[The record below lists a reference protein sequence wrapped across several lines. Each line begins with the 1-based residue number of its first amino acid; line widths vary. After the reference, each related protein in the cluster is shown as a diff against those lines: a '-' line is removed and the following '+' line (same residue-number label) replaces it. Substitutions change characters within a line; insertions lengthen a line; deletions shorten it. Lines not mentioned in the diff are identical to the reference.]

1 MAGERGQ
8 RTTLVFGGV
17 AVDVSLSKASAKPKD
32 AAHDVRRMIGD
43 ELAEV
48 ARERALAAFASKVD
62 VVLTTEPLT
71 EQRWAVAD
79 DALVDERTGPS
90 GETVWRDAPDPFADL
105 PPERVEQGVLLES
118 GEFVDLTDR
127 LAEID
132 ARTRVEGMEVLATIA
147 SSSVPR
153 TRVRDA
159 HWIGLAPDA
168 AKRSDGPPPGGAKV
182 LALLWRAL
190 RQEDAAAVV
199 RWTKRTNQAVGIIV
213 AVGRA
218 PEFDREGYAGP
229 RPSGSTAALC
239 LLELEWSA
247 NLRAAG
253 PRATEPITVEVSLR
267 EQLAAEALVK
277 ALRKPASFVD
287 TLADERAVKRAE
299 LLGAARDG
307 TLDRYT
313 PPAEPVER
321 VAGVDVADALEAAA
335 TR

>member
-159 HWIGLAPDA
+159 HWIGLAPG
-168 AKRSDGPPPGGAKV
+168 SSSGAKV
-182 LALLWRAL
+182 LGLLWRSL
-190 RQEDAAAVV
+190 RRDEAAAVV

>member
-48 ARERALAAFASKVD
+48 ARERALAAFAPWVD
-62 VVLTTEPLT
+62 VALTTEPLT

-79 DALVDERTGPS
+79 DALADERTGPS

-132 ARTRVEGMEVLATIA
+132 ERTRVEGMEVLATIA

-159 HWIGLAPDA
+159 HWIGLAPG
-168 AKRSDGPPPGGAKV
+168 SSSGAKV
-182 LALLWRAL
+182 LAILWRAL

-199 RWTKRTNQAVGIIV
+199 RWTKRTNQAVGIV
-213 AVGRA
+213 VPTGAMGR
-218 PEFDREGYAGP
+218 G
-229 RPSGSTAALC
+229 AALC
-239 LLELEWSA
+239 LLELEWAA
-247 NLRAAG
+247 NLRAPG
-253 PRATEPITVEVSLR
+253 PRACAPLDVEVSDR
-267 EQLAAEALVK
+267 ELGAARRLVEALH
-277 ALRKPASFVD
+277 RPASFVD
-287 TLADERAVKRAE
+287 GLHDERAVKRAE

-313 PPAEPVER
+313 PPAKPKPT

-335 TR
+335 SR

>member
-1 MAGERGQ
+1 VMAGERGQ

-43 ELAEV
+43 EPAEV
-48 ARERALAAFASKVD
+48 ARAKALDVWRGRVKVTPD
-62 VVLTTEPLT
+62 ISDEPPVD
-71 EQRWAVAD
+71 QRWAVDDRFVEALDDVLAD
-79 DALVDERTGPS
+79 APAAALASP
-90 GETVWRDAPDPFADL
+90 PDPFADL

-132 ARTRVEGMEVLATIA
+132 ERTRVEGMEVLATIA

-159 HWIGLAPDA
+159 HWIGLAPG
-168 AKRSDGPPPGGAKV
+168 SSSGAKV
-182 LALLWRAL
+182 LAILWRAL

-199 RWTKRTNQAVGIIV
+199 RWTKRTKQAVGIIV
-213 AVGRA
+213 AIGRL
-218 PEFDREGYAGP
+218 GQG
-229 RPSGSTAALC
+229 AALC
-239 LLELEWSA
+239 LLELEWAA
-247 NLRAAG
+247 NLRAPG
-253 PRATEPITVEVSLR
+253 PRACAPLDVEVSDR
-267 EQLAAEALVK
+267 EMAAAVRLVD
-277 ALRKPASFVD
+277 AIGKPASFVD

-321 VAGVDVADALEAAA
+321 VAGVDVADALVRARKGAEAAA